1 MFHLLLTA
9 FIGFVSCQNYI
20 LTPKESGNVNVQSIS
35 NEHHL
40 KMFVDFGDLQM
51 YTVSKENLMMYKSTL
66 TQFYHIEED
75 MPISLNKQNVF
86 IKKSIPWHLNRV
98 TSQKLSTNDTFV
110 YSQPGS
116 CHVNSD
122 VQIDTYIVDTG
133 IDIAHSEFNGRA
145 VWGANMVDSQNTDC
159 NSHGTHVAGLV
170 GSMHYGGCVDARL
183 HAVKVLDCEGSGT
196 LSGVIRGIEWVFKQ
210 HARMTKMNSKRV
222 KSIINMSLGGG
233 FSRAVNTAVEY
244 ALNNDENFYVVVAA
258 GNEDSDA
265 CKTSPASAK
274 GVLTVMASAN
284 DDSRAW
290 FSNWGKCSDVYAPG
304 VDIMSTI
311 PNGKTAV
318 YSGTSMASPVMV
330 GVLNHY
336 LDMYPDMNMNDIK
349 NKILE
354 EGTKNIILN
363 NKKNTKNV
371 LVYLDKNL

>member
-1 MFHLLLTA
+1 MN
-9 FIGFVSCQNYI
+9 I
-20 LTPKESGNVNVQSIS
+20 QSIS

-40 KMFVDFGDLQM
+40 KMFIDFGELQM
-51 YTVSKENLMMYKSTL
+51 YTTSKENLMMYKTTL

-75 MPISLNKQNVF
+75 LPIYLNNQNVF
-86 IKKSIPWHLNRV
+86 MTKAIPWHLNRV
-98 TSQKLSTNDTFV
+98 TSQKLTTNDTFT
-110 YSQPGS
+110 YNKPGS

-133 IDIAHSEFNGRA
+133 IDIKHVQFDGRA
-145 VWGANMVDSQNTDC
+145 VWGTNMVDSQDVDC
-159 NSHGTHVAGLV
+159 NNHGTHVAGLV
-170 GSMHYGGCVDARL
+170 GSRDYGVCVDSRL
-183 HAVKVLDCEGSGT
+183 YAVKVLDCDGSGS

-210 HARMTKMNSKRV
+210 HTLMTRMNSKRV
-222 KSIINMSLGGG
+222 KSVINMSLGGG
-233 FSRAVNTAVEY
+233 FSRAINTAVEY
-244 ALNNDENFYVVVAA
+244 TLNNDENFYVVVAA
-258 GNEDSDA
+258 GNEDADA

-290 FSNWGKCSDVYAPG
+290 FSNWGKCADIYAPG
-304 VDIMSTI
+304 VDITSTI

-336 LDMYPDMNMNDIK
+336 LNMYPDMNMNDIK

-354 EGTKNIILN
+354 DSTKNIILN
-363 NKKNTKNV
+363 NKRKTKNM
-371 LVYLDKNL
+371 LVYLNKNV